1 MGKFRKK
8 SVVIEAFQLN
18 ERGLIAEDW
27 FWDAVTR
34 NDIITHCFGKHYPD
48 PAWCEIKTLEGTMI
62 ANAGDYIIQG
72 VNGEIYPCKADI
84 FQKTY
89 TEDNTKTN
97 ADRIRA
103 MSDEE
108 MAQEMIFFC
117 PTDTVFKGTE
127 TYEKP
132 HYTGLDGC
140 YYSTSEELVVANLEW
155 LQRLPKGE

>member
-1 MGKFRKK
+1 MAKFRKK
-8 SVVIEAFQLN
+8 PVVIEAFRLN

-34 NDIITHCFGKHYPD
+34 NDIITHCFGKHEPD

-72 VNGEIYPCKADI
+72 VHGEIYPCKADI

-89 TEDNTKTN
+89 TEDKPKTN

-103 MSDEE
+103 MTDEE
-108 MAQEMIFFC
+108 LAWELMLWRCEAVARHHGISSEY
-117 PTDTVFKGTE
+117 PDTQKTI
-127 TYEKP
+127 
-132 HYTGLDGC
+132 
-140 YYSTSEELVVANLEW
+140 LEW
-155 LQRLPKGE
+155 LKQPAE

>member
-1 MGKFRKK
+1 MAKFRKK
-8 SVVIEAFQLN
+8 PVVIEAFRLN

-34 NDIITHCFGKHYPD
+34 NDIITHCFGKHEPD

-72 VNGEIYPCKADI
+72 VHGEIYPCKADI

-89 TEDNTKTN
+89 TEDKPKTN
-97 ADRIRA
+97 ADCIRA

-108 MAQEMIFFC
+108 LAWELMLWRCEAVARHHGISSVY
-117 PTDTVFKGTE
+117 PDTQKTI
-127 TYEKP
+127 
-132 HYTGLDGC
+132 
-140 YYSTSEELVVANLEW
+140 LEW
-155 LQRLPKGE
+155 LKQPAE

>member
-1 MGKFRKK
+1 MAKFRKK
-8 SVVIEAFQLN
+8 PVVIEAFRLN

-34 NDIITHCFGKHYPD
+34 NDIITHCFGKHEPD

-89 TEDNTKTN
+89 TEDNINTN
-97 ADRIRA
+97 ADHIRA

-108 MAQEMIFFC
+108 LALWICGVYDIEEENGKFINGIII
-117 PTDTVFKGTE
+117 PG
-127 TYEKP
+127 YAP
-132 HYTGLDGC
+132 HDI
-140 YYSTSEELVVANLEW
+140 EEW
-155 LQRLPKGE
+155 LQQPAEEG